1 MKKFVA
7 FALPLMFFSLMS
19 TSMASTTPAK
29 VKRVKDVC
37 FIRMRGDHHTQSFL
51 FYYVNLSP
59 EVQTVKLGGYVC
71 EPNGPC
77 AILLFRIPYTVPPG
91 DSIEFS
97 WTEGYGYMMGL
108 SIFVNSELVGQVSV
122 VIPPPP

>member
-1 MKKFVA
+1 MKKIIA
-7 FALPLMFFSLMS
+7 FAVLLLFFSLMS
-19 TSMASTTPAK
+19 TSMASTTPVK
-29 VKRVKDVC
+29 VKRVKDVG

-71 EPNGPC
+71 EPKGSC
-77 AILLFRIPYTVPPG
+77 AILLFPIPYTVPPG

-97 WTEGYGYMMGL
+97 WTEGYGYIMGL
-108 SIFVNSELVGQVSV
+108 SVFANSELVGHVSV

>member
-1 MKKFVA
+1 MKKVVA
-7 FALPLMFFSLMS
+7 FVLPLLFFSLMS
-19 TSMASTTPAK
+19 TSMASITPVK

-59 EVQTVKLGGYVC
+59 EVQTVELFGYVC
-71 EPNGPC
+71 EPQGSC
-77 AILLFRIPYTVPPG
+77 AILLFPIRYTVPPG
-91 DSIEFS
+91 DSIESS
-97 WTEGYGYMMGL
+97 WTEGYGYIMGFE
-108 SIFVNSELVGQVSV
+108 IFINSELVGQVSV

>member
-1 MKKFVA
+1 MKKVIA
-7 FALPLMFFSLMS
+7 FALPLLFFSLMS
-19 TSMASTTPAK
+19 ISLAKTTPVK

-37 FIRMRGDHHTQSFL
+37 FIRMRGDHHTQSFW
-51 FYYVNLSP
+51 FHYVNLSP

-71 EPNGPC
+71 EPNGSC
-77 AILLFRIPYTVPPG
+77 AILLFPIPYTVPPG

-97 WTEGYGYMMGL
+97 WTEGYRYIMGL
-108 SIFVNSELVGQVSV
+108 SIFVNSELLGQVSV